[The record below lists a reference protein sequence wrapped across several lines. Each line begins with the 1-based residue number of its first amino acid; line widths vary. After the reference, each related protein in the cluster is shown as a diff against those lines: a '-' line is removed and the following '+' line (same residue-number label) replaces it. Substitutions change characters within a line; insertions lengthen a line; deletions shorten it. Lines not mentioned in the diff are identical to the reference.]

1 MKRFLVIA
9 LGATVYGYF
18 SINESQLQQPSPVNA
33 TENTARVSKVEVTGE
48 PNNYT
53 FAVTVSSP
61 DTGCDRYADWWEII
75 TPSGE
80 LLYRRV
86 LLHSHVDEQP
96 FTRTGGTVA
105 VQPQQKVIVRVHM
118 NPDGYS
124 PLALQGK
131 VKDGFSEITL
141 SNDFA
146 SSLAYAKPLPTNC
159 AF

>member
-1 MKRFLVIA
+1 MTKILCLALVLICS
-9 LGATVYGYF
+9 GCSTM
-18 SINESQLQQPSPVNA
+18 NESEIPQPVLA
-33 TENTARVSKVEVTGE
+33 TNNSASISKVETTGE

-61 DTGCDRYADWWEII
+61 DTGCDRYADWWEVI
-75 TPSGE
+75 TLEGE

-105 VQPQQKVIVRVHM
+105 IRPQQKVIVRVHM

-124 PLALQGK
+124 PLALQGT
-131 VKDGFSEITL
+131 VKDGFSKVIL

-146 SSLAYAKPLPTNC
+146 SSLASVEPLPTNC